1 MRIFVRLLE
10 SSATSSLDAP
20 ADDAFL
26 FFAIIL
32 FVLWLVI
39 ESLSQELPLDFLNG

>member
-10 SSATSSLDAP
+10 SSAALSLDAP

-26 FFAIIL
+26 FLAIIT
-32 FVLWLVI
+32 FVFGVVI
-39 ESLSQELPLDFLNG
+39 ESLF